1 MLFLLLQRVE
11 ARRPA
16 VLLSS
21 RRLAVLLSL
30 PDPRVFQIPH
40 PLVDVADVG
49 ENVWV
54 AALLETLQRLEDD
67 ILVDLKNMR
76 RRHVGQGVHEVHEG
90 CEAGVGSEQNEDV
103 AVPQMFPECLQEVE
117 EARPCLKQRKDT
129 IRQPI
134 LSKQIY

>member
-1 MLFLLLQRVE
+1 MLVPLLQRVE

-16 VLLSS
+16 VLLSC

-30 PDPRVFQIPH
+30 AYPGVFQIDH
-40 PLVDVADVG
+40 PLVDVADVRDDVG
-49 ENVWV
+49 VP
-54 AALLETLQRLEDD
+54 ALLEAVQRLEDD

-90 CEAGVGSEQNEDV
+90 CEAGVGSEQSEDV
-103 AVPQMFPECLQEVE
+103 AVPQMFPESLQEVE